1 MIRQNQPKDQFDNLK
16 YGSVIS
22 YPAGKQHFYRDFL
35 VLGKTKDEIT
45 TVPLILCNNGQMNRF
60 DVRTSPE
67 VSQRLHGAYYT
78 STLDVNIVSK
88 AKYNRVNGV
97 HILNLSQTE
106 IAEHDQKSSAQIA
119 LAKKQYNAW
128 LKIDRKQANITKKH
142 RALRAGFKKNAL
154 LTADNLKPYLI
165 SKYLTGE
172 TKNDKY
178 EIASYVDQTYKGAIA
193 PNDPKAT
200 TKLCNK
206 FANVDQ
212 LRKYDIIR
220 YRAITGDH
228 VKWRPFIVMGRNAQN
243 VDLVPITH
251 TRYAKRN
258 NTDKGIYTIYHVNL
272 SPKISRAISIMNGD
286 GREQSKQARTSLSP
300 CTQITVDLQT
310 FKDRQ
315 LPQYLGNLKDHASMT
330 EITQMENDKNETI
343 KDLMTS
349 FENFQIEQKA
359 FGHIK
364 NYEEKLFNRKSINE
378 HDLSR
383 ILDKSGMG
391 QFKHQ
396 LNLFPIYDRHYQY
409 LKQNH
414 SIEYGL
420 YQSSTPKKKNV
431 AKRSIT
437 AVKLPLASQTK
448 KQESEIEL

>member
-1 MIRQNQPKDQFDNLK
+1 MIRQNQPEDQFDNLK

-22 YPAGKQHFYRDFL
+22 YPAGKRHFYRDFL

-60 DVRTSPE
+60 DVHTSPAIN
-67 VSQRLHGAYYT
+67 QRLHGAYYT
-78 STLDVNIVSK
+78 STLDVNLVSK

-106 IAEHDQKSSAQIA
+106 IAEHDQKSSAQIT
-119 LAKKQYNAW
+119 LAKQQYAAW
-128 LKIDRKQANITKKH
+128 LKIKHSKAVITKKH
-142 RALRAGFKKNAL
+142 QKLRAGIKNNRL
-154 LTADNLKPYLI
+154 LTTDNLKPYLL

-178 EIASYVDQTYKGAIA
+178 EIASYVDQTYKGTIA
-193 PNDPKAT
+193 PNDSQAT

-206 FANVDQ
+206 FANVDK

-228 VKWRPFIVMGRNAQN
+228 VKWRPFIVMGRNRQS

-300 CTQITVDLQT
+300 CTQITVALQT
-310 FKDRQ
+310 FKNKQ

-330 EITQMENDKNETI
+330 EINQMENDKNDTI

-359 FGHIK
+359 FGHIR
-364 NYEEKLFNRKSINE
+364 NYEEKLFARKSINE
-378 HDLSR
+378 RDLSR
-383 ILDKSGMG
+383 ILDKSGTG
-391 QFKHQ
+391 QFEHQ
-396 LNLFPIYDRHYQY
+396 QNLSPIYDRNYQY
-409 LKQNH
+409 LKQH
-414 SIEYGL
+414 HLIKYGL
-420 YQSSTPKKKNV
+420 YQSSKLKKKPIT
-431 AKRSIT
+431 KRVPMPVDLTPTTPTS
-437 AVKLPLASQTK
+437 KP
-448 KQESEIEL
+448 EPEMEL